1 MLFSIFVNLKFVLL
15 GYLSFLKLKTY
26 DIVKLIECS
35 KKYKYID
42 TYLSTKVLQMFIEIR
57 NYTIYFYTVSCKVS
71 CKL

>member
-35 KKYKYID
+35 KKI
-42 TYLSTKVLQMFIEIR
+42 
-57 NYTIYFYTVSCKVS
+57 
-71 CKL
+71 